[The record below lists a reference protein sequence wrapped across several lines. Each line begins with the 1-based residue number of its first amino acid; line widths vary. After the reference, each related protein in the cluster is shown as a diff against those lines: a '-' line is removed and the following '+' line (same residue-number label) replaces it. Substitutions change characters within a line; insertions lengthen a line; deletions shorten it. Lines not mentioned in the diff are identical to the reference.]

1 MEIKITLDGK
11 KRVSAEVA
19 GRTIVTDQAVRADG
33 LGKMPEPFTYFLASI
48 GQCAGAYVQGFCD
61 SRGLNA
67 KDISITQN
75 ISYDPNAEMKYKTTL
90 DINVPADFPEKY
102 HTALIRSADQC
113 AVKKIIQTGME
124 FETKTVVLENEL
136 A

>member
-11 KRVSAEVA
+11 KRVTAEVA
-19 GRTIVTDQAVRADG
+19 EHTIVTDQIVRAGG
-33 LGKMPEPFTYFLASI
+33 LGEMPEPFTYFLASI

-61 SRGLNA
+61 SRGLSS
-67 KDISITQN
+67 KDITITQK
-75 ISYDPNAEMKYKTTL
+75 ISYNPNAEMKYKTTL

-102 HTALIRSADQC
+102 HKALVRSADQC

>member
-19 GRTIVTDQAVRADG
+19 GRTIVTDQAERSGG
-33 LGKMPEPFTYFLASI
+33 LGTMPEPFTYFLASI

-61 SRGLNA
+61 SRNLSSEGIT
-67 KDISITQN
+67 ISQN

-124 FETKTVVLENEL
+124 FETKTVVLENTH